1 MSRGA
6 SAAQRA
12 RLAGA
17 ALLRAVDPRLT
28 AQLRVERQRSAAL
41 SARLRPGS
49 SIAVVG
55 IPPRAGRSTVAAL
68 VALALARY
76 QRPRVLAV
84 DTDRAGGLHARLAV
98 RLGGSAHP
106 VLVALGVRADPAGSQ
121 QARAG
126 HRWLR
131 QQLAAV
137 DQVMLLAGDHPRPEP
152 PVAAHEYAAALDA
165 LCRWFP
171 VAVTDTPRLSDD
183 PLLPAV
189 LARADRVVIVGPD
202 DEREIDW
209 FGACLPWIAGLV
221 RQPLD
226 RITTGALVQQTAAS
240 SASRRPAAN
249 ALPFPVFA
257 LPYDPALAGA
267 RRLEWREL
275 APRTRQTVC
284 SLAAYLV
291 RGLGV
296 GGPG

>member
-68 VALALARY
+68 VALARY

-121 QARAG
+121 QAQAG
-126 HRWLR
+126 HLWFR

-152 PVAAHEYAAALDA
+152 
-165 LCRWFP
+165 
-171 VAVTDTPRLSDD
+171 
-183 PLLPAV
+183 
-189 LARADRVVIVGPD
+189 
-202 DEREIDW
+202 
-209 FGACLPWIAGLV
+209 
-221 RQPLD
+221 
-226 RITTGALVQQTAAS
+226 
-240 SASRRPAAN
+240 
-249 ALPFPVFA
+249 
-257 LPYDPALAGA
+257 
-267 RRLEWREL
+267 
-275 APRTRQTVC
+275 
-284 SLAAYLV
+284 
-291 RGLGV
+291 
-296 GGPG
+296 

>member
-55 IPPRAGRSTVAAL
+55 IPPRAGRSTVA
-68 VALALARY
+68 
-76 QRPRVLAV
+76 
-84 DTDRAGGLHARLAV
+84 
-98 RLGGSAHP
+98 
-106 VLVALGVRADPAGSQ
+106 ALGVRADPAGSQ

-226 RITTGALVQQTAAS
+226 RITTGALVQKTAAS